1 MLLKGLLFLLLGI
14 TLASVG
20 ATAKAQSSLRYMTSG
35 LVNDDC
41 SMSVEHVNPNSLAQE
56 IAQMDIERV
65 LLGVVF
71 MPTHPEFALLN
82 QRQSGLKACLAKL
95 QPNESNDLVVEASIS
110 ATESKIAEFEER
122 YARNQIIFIDSSPEQ
137 QYLREALE
145 ALRQH
150 LATLQ

>member
-20 ATAKAQSSLRYMTSG
+20 ATAKAQSSLRYMTSD
-35 LVNDDC
+35 LVDDDC

-65 LLGVVF
+65 LLGVTF
-71 MPTHPEFALLN
+71 RPTHPEFELLN

-95 QPNESNDLVVEASIS
+95 RPNESHDLVVEASMS
-110 ATESKIAEFEER
+110 ATESKIAEFEEQ
-122 YARNQIIFIDSSPEQ
+122 YGRNQIIFIDSSPEQ
-137 QYLREALE
+137 QHLREALE
-145 ALRQH
+145 ALHQH